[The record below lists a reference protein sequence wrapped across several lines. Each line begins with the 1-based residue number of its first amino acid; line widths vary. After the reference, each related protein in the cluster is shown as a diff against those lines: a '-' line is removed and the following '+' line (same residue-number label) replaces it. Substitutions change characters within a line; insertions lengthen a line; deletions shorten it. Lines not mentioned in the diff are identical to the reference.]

1 MADRSCESRTSTTLM
16 IAVTSF
22 AARLAAAGGLTVERR
37 KTVHQ
42 LLHQLVPCINWVRQ
56 LGASTRCDNWVR
68 QLGAATRRINSAH
81 QQGLSVDHLMH
92 WSQFMH
98 AFQSF
103 CSQRPNSRCVES
115 SRSEVPRTMS
125 PR

>member
-1 MADRSCESRTSTTLM
+1 VADRSCASRTSTTLM

-22 AARLAAAGGLTVERR
+22 AARLAAAGGLTV
-37 KTVHQ
+37 
-42 LLHQLVPCINWVRQ
+42 WVRQ

>member
-1 MADRSCESRTSTTLM
+1 VADRSCASRTSTTLM

-56 LGASTRCDNWVR
+56 VGASTRCVNWVR
-68 QLGAATRRINSAH
+68 QFGASTRRINRVAIQGPFSGPLDALEPVHARFSVVLQSA
-81 QQGLSVDHLMH
+81 
-92 WSQFMH
+92 
-98 AFQSF
+98 A
-103 CSQRPNSRCVES
+103 
-115 SRSEVPRTMS
+115 
-125 PR
+125 